1 MNLGHLR
8 MSKSGAE
15 RRPFWRSIVAVATLT
30 AFTSMSAATLD
41 IIPSTAVATGGDHA
55 AQWQQFSSGLKGK
68 YAGKKIRLIMINDPF
83 LPAFNK
89 MADAFSALSG
99 AKVSV
104 DTFGYD
110 ATYQKEVL
118 ACGQND
124 KTYDI
129 IVFDVPW
136 TQKFVPCTDS
146 LNAYVK
152 KTDATL
158 LQYDDFF
165 PVMREASQWNNEIVG
180 FPFAP
185 YFVLQSYNAKYYKAL
200 GLQPAKTL
208 DQFVSNA
215 ATATK
220 NEKLPAVYGTSMNN
234 QSGSAVGQAFFE
246 YIYNFPGGKPFTS
259 EYPGSAKPY
268 ANMTPLFASKQ
279 GIAVVDLFKKLIAS
293 QPPGALNSAW
303 QSRQTA
309 FATGHVAAVNEW
321 DVTTP
326 SLSDPTQSTVVNDF
340 ATADFPSNGKLVTQV
355 GGWTMGINKYGTQK
369 DIAWDF
375 IKWFTSPETALAFSK
390 AGGFPQRTSLLAN
403 ADLNKQYP
411 WYASLK
417 TSVPTAF
424 ADCRPR
430 VSQSFDII
438 NTLGTYIGK
447 ALAGSMSSKDAMLGA
462 DREIGTMLKKA
473 GYRVDSLTD

>member
-1 MNLGHLR
+1 
-8 MSKSGAE
+8 MSVVFAAAAGGAVVS
-15 RRPFWRSIVAVATLT
+15 RPAPA
-30 AFTSMSAATLD
+30 SAAE
-41 IIPSTAVATGGDHA
+41 DHSE
-55 AQWQQFSSGLKGK
+55 QWQRFTAGLKNK
-68 YAGKKIRLIMINDPF
+68 YAGKQLHLIMINDPF

-89 MADAFSALSG
+89 MADAFTALTG

-129 IVFDVPW
+129 VVFDVPW
-136 TQKFVPCTDS
+136 TQKFVSCSDP

-152 KTDATL
+152 KTNRAL

-165 PVMREASQWNNEIVG
+165 PVMREASQWDGKMIG
-180 FPFAP
+180 LPFAP
-185 YFVLQSYNAKYYKAL
+185 YFVLQSYNAKYYKSL

-215 ATATK
+215 AAATK
-220 NEKLPAVYGTSMNN
+220 NSKLPAVYGTAMNN

-246 YIYNFPGGKPFTS
+246 YIYNIPGGKPFMS
-259 EYPGSAKPY
+259 EYPGSQKPY
-268 ANMTPLFASKQ
+268 SNMTPMFASKQ
-279 GIAVVDLFKKLIAS
+279 GVAVVEMFKKLIAS
-293 QPPGALNSAW
+293 EPPGALNSAW
-303 QSRQTA
+303 QQRQTA

-326 SLSDPTQSTVVNDF
+326 SLSDPKQSTVVNDF
-340 ATADFPSNGKLVTQV
+340 AASDFPSNGKLVTQV
-355 GGWTMGINKYGTQK
+355 GGWTMALDKNGTQK
-369 DIAWDF
+369 ELALDF
-375 IKWFTSPETALAFSK
+375 MTWFTSKETSLAFSA
-390 AGGFPQRTSLLAN
+390 AGGFPNRTSVLNDPA
-403 ADLNKQYP
+403 LNKQYP
-411 WYASLK
+411 WYATLK
-417 TSVPTAF
+417 SSVPTAF

-447 ALAGSMSSKDAMLGA
+447 ALAGSMSTKDAMLGA

-473 GYRVDSLTD
+473 GYRVDSMND